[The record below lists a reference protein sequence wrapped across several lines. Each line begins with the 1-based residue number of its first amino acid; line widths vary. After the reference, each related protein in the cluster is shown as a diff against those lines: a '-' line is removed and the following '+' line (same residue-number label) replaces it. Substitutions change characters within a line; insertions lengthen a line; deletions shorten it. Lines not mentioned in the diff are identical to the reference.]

1 MKIKNIL
8 FAVALGGMT
17 LAMAGCGSKK
27 AATEGTSS
35 TVDKHNGGN
44 VQALAFVQKVANQK
58 VSTKNIVGKMSL
70 NVHMGSKN
78 ITVPGSL
85 HMRYG
90 EVIRIQAFIPLL
102 GSEVGRIE
110 FTPDYVLVI
119 DRLHKEYIK
128 EDYNKVDFLKNNGL
142 NFYSLQALFWNQLF
156 VPGTKSISEANLMDF
171 GVTET
176 GNSKNITLKKG
187 NLNIVWNADNANG
200 RISTAKA
207 TYSSLTQGKSSLNW
221 TYSNFKAVAGKM
233 FPAYQ
238 KFTFATTAIKN
249 QSNISLTID
258 MDGVKTDS
266 KWEAKSE
273 ISKRYKKIEATDV
286 FGKLFGAQLK

>member
-58 VSTKNIVGKMSL
+58 VSTQNIVGKMSL
-70 NVHMGSKN
+70 NVQMGSKN

-119 DRLHKEYIK
+119 DRMHKEYIK

-156 VPGTKSISEANLMDF
+156 MPGTTSISDANLLDF
-171 GVTET
+171 GVTEA

-221 TYSNFKAVAGKM
+221 TYSNFKAVVGKM

-286 FGKLFGAQLK
+286 FGKLFGAQ

>member
-58 VSTKNIVGKMSL
+58 VSTQNIVGKMSL
-70 NVHMGSKN
+70 NVQMGSKN

-119 DRLHKEYIK
+119 DRMHKEYIK

-156 VPGTKSISEANLMDF
+156 MPGTTSISNANLLDF

-207 TYSSLTQGKSSLNW
+207 TYSSLTQGKSLLNW

-286 FGKLFGAQLK
+286 FGKLFGAQ

>member
-58 VSTKNIVGKMSL
+58 VSTQNIVGKMSL
-70 NVHMGSKN
+70 NVQMGSKN

-119 DRLHKEYIK
+119 DRMHKEYIK

-156 VPGTKSISEANLMDF
+156 MPGTTSISDANLLDF
-171 GVTET
+171 GVTEA

>member
-70 NVHMGSKN
+70 NVKMGSKN

-119 DRLHKEYIK
+119 DRMHKEYIK

-156 VPGTKSISEANLMDF
+156 MPGTESISDANLLDF
-171 GVTET
+171 GVTEA

-273 ISKRYKKIEATDV
+273 ISKKYKKIEATDV
-286 FGKLFGAQLK
+286 FGKLFGAQ

>member
-1 MKIKNIL
+1 M
-8 FAVALGGMT
+8 
-17 LAMAGCGSKK
+17 
-27 AATEGTSS
+27 
-35 TVDKHNGGN
+35 
-44 VQALAFVQKVANQK
+44 
-58 VSTKNIVGKMSL
+58 
-70 NVHMGSKN
+70 
-78 ITVPGSL
+78 
-85 HMRYG
+85 
-90 EVIRIQAFIPLL
+90 
-102 GSEVGRIE
+102 
-110 FTPDYVLVI
+110 LVI
-119 DRLHKEYIK
+119 DRMHKEYIK

-156 VPGTKSISEANLMDF
+156 MPGTKSISDANLLDF
-171 GVTET
+171 CVTDA

-187 NLNIVWNADNANG
+187 KLNIVWNADNANG

>member
-35 TVDKHNGGN
+35 SVDKHNGGN

-58 VSTKNIVGKMSL
+58 VSTQNIVGKMSL
-70 NVHMGSKN
+70 NVQMGSKN

-119 DRLHKEYIK
+119 DRMHKEYIK

-156 VPGTKSISEANLMDF
+156 MPGTTSISDANLLDF
-171 GVTET
+171 GVTEA

-200 RISTAKA
+200 RISAAKA

-286 FGKLFGAQLK
+286 FDKFTLLQ

>member
-44 VQALAFVQKVANQK
+44 VQALAFVQKVAHQK
-58 VSTKNIVGKMSL
+58 VSTQNIVGKMSL
-70 NVHMGSKN
+70 NVKMGSKN

-119 DRLHKEYIK
+119 DRMHKEYIK

>member
-35 TVDKHNGGN
+35 SVDKHNGGN

-58 VSTKNIVGKMSL
+58 VSTQNIVGKMSL
-70 NVHMGSKN
+70 NVQMGSKN

-119 DRLHKEYIK
+119 DRMHKEYIK

-156 VPGTKSISEANLMDF
+156 MPGTTSISDANLLDF
-171 GVTET
+171 GVTEA

-286 FGKLFGAQLK
+286 FGKLFGAQ

>member
-58 VSTKNIVGKMSL
+58 VSTQNIVGKMSL
-70 NVHMGSKN
+70 NVHMVSKN

>member
-58 VSTKNIVGKMSL
+58 VSTQNIVGKMSL
-70 NVHMGSKN
+70 NVQMGSKN

-119 DRLHKEYIK
+119 DRMHKEYIK

-156 VPGTKSISEANLMDF
+156 MPGTTSISNANLLDF

>member
-58 VSTKNIVGKMSL
+58 VSTQNIVGKMSL

-221 TYSNFKAVAGKM
+221 TYYNFKAVAGKM

>member
-1 MKIKNIL
+1 MKIRNIL

-17 LAMAGCGSKK
+17 LAIAGCGSKK

-58 VSTKNIVGKMSL
+58 VSTQNIVGKMSL
-70 NVHMGSKN
+70 NVQMGSKD

-119 DRLHKEYIK
+119 DRMHKEYIK

-156 VPGTKSISEANLMDF
+156 MPGTTSISDANLLDF
-171 GVTET
+171 GVTEA

-286 FGKLFGAQLK
+286 FGKLFGAQ

>member
-27 AATEGTSS
+27 AATEGISS
-35 TVDKHNGGN
+35 SVDKHNGGN

-58 VSTKNIVGKMSL
+58 VSTQNIVGKMSL

-78 ITVPGSL
+78 ITVPGSI

-221 TYSNFKAVAGKM
+221 TYSNFKAVVGKM

>member
-35 TVDKHNGGN
+35 SVDKHNGGN

-58 VSTKNIVGKMSL
+58 VSTQNIVGKMSL
-70 NVHMGSKN
+70 NVQIGSKN

-119 DRLHKEYIK
+119 DRMHKEYIK

-156 VPGTKSISEANLMDF
+156 MPGTTSISDANLLDF
-171 GVTET
+171 GVTEA

-200 RISTAKA
+200 RISAAKA
-207 TYSSLTQGKSSLNW
+207 TYSNLTQGKSSLNW

-286 FGKLFGAQLK
+286 FGKLFGAQ

>member
-1 MKIKNIL
+1 MKIRNIL

-70 NVHMGSKN
+70 NVKMGSKN

-119 DRLHKEYIK
+119 DRMHKEYIK

-156 VPGTKSISEANLMDF
+156 MPGTKSISDANLLDF
-171 GVTET
+171 CVTDA

-187 NLNIVWNADNANG
+187 KLNIVWNADNANG

-286 FGKLFGAQLK
+286 FGKLFGAQ

>member
-58 VSTKNIVGKMSL
+58 VSTQNIVGKMSL

-119 DRLHKEYIK
+119 DRMHKEYIK

-238 KFTFATTAIKN
+238 MFTFATTAIKN

>member
-35 TVDKHNGGN
+35 AVDKHNGGN

-70 NVHMGSKN
+70 NVKMGSKN

-128 EDYNKVDFLKNNGL
+128 ENYNKVDFLKNNGL

-156 VPGTKSISEANLMDF
+156 MPGTKSISDANLLDF
-171 GVTET
+171 GVTEA

>member
-70 NVHMGSKN
+70 NVKMGSKN

-119 DRLHKEYIK
+119 DRMHKEYIK

-156 VPGTKSISEANLMDF
+156 MPGTKSISDANLLDF
-171 GVTET
+171 GVTEA

-187 NLNIVWNADNANG
+187 KLNIVWNADNANG

>member
-17 LAMAGCGSKK
+17 LAMAGCGSKR

-58 VSTKNIVGKMSL
+58 VSTQNIVGKMSL
-70 NVHMGSKN
+70 NVQMGSKD

-119 DRLHKEYIK
+119 DRMHKEYIK

-171 GVTET
+171 GVTEA

-187 NLNIVWNADNANG
+187 NLNFVWNADNTNG
-200 RISTAKA
+200 RISKAQA
-207 TYSSLTQGKSSLNW
+207 TYSSISQGKSSLNW

-249 QSNISLTID
+249 QGNISLTID

-273 ISKRYKKIEATDV
+273 ISNKYKKIEATDV
-286 FGKLFGAQLK
+286 FGKLFGAN

>member
-44 VQALAFVQKVANQK
+44 VPALAFVQKVANQK
-58 VSTKNIVGKMSL
+58 VSTQNIVGKMSL
-70 NVHMGSKN
+70 NVQMGSKN

-119 DRLHKEYIK
+119 DRMHKEYIK

-156 VPGTKSISEANLMDF
+156 MPGTTSISDANLLDF

-286 FGKLFGAQLK
+286 FGKLFGAQ

>member
-70 NVHMGSKN
+70 NVKMGSKN

-119 DRLHKEYIK
+119 DRMHKEYIK

-156 VPGTKSISEANLMDF
+156 MPGTKSISDANLLDF
-171 GVTET
+171 CVTDA

-187 NLNIVWNADNANG
+187 KLNIVWNADNANG

>member
-58 VSTKNIVGKMSL
+58 VSTQNIVGKMSL
-70 NVHMGSKN
+70 NVQMGSKN

-119 DRLHKEYIK
+119 DRMHKEYIK

-156 VPGTKSISEANLMDF
+156 MPGTTSISNANLLDF

-286 FGKLFGAQLK
+286 FGKLF

>member
-1 MKIKNIL
+1 MKIRNIL

-58 VSTKNIVGKMSL
+58 VSTQNIVGKMSL
-70 NVHMGSKN
+70 NVQMGSKD

-119 DRLHKEYIK
+119 DRMHKEYIK

-156 VPGTKSISEANLMDF
+156 MPGTTSISDANLLDF
-171 GVTET
+171 GVTEA

-286 FGKLFGAQLK
+286 FGKLFGAQ

>member
-44 VQALAFVQKVANQK
+44 VQALTFVQKVANQK

-70 NVHMGSKN
+70 NVKMGSKN

-119 DRLHKEYIK
+119 DRMHKEYIK

-156 VPGTKSISEANLMDF
+156 MPGTASISDANLLDF
-171 GVTET
+171 GVTEA

>member
-58 VSTKNIVGKMSL
+58 VSTQNIVGKMSL
-70 NVHMGSKN
+70 NVQMGSKD

-119 DRLHKEYIK
+119 DRMHKEYIK

-156 VPGTKSISEANLMDF
+156 MPGTTSISDANLLDF
-171 GVTET
+171 GVTEA

-273 ISKRYKKIEATDV
+273 ISKKYKKIEATDV
-286 FGKLFGAQLK
+286 FGKIFGAQ

>member
-35 TVDKHNGGN
+35 SVDKHNGGN

-70 NVHMGSKN
+70 NVKMGSKN

-119 DRLHKEYIK
+119 DRMHKEYIK

-156 VPGTKSISEANLMDF
+156 MPGTTSISDANLLDF
-171 GVTET
+171 GVTDA

-187 NLNIVWNADNANG
+187 KLNIVWNADNANG

>member
-58 VSTKNIVGKMSL
+58 VSTQNIVGKMSL
-70 NVHMGSKN
+70 NVQMGSKN

-119 DRLHKEYIK
+119 DRMHKEYIK
-128 EDYNKVDFLKNNGL
+128 EDYNKVDFLKSNGL

-156 VPGTKSISEANLMDF
+156 MPGTTSISDANLLDF
-171 GVTET
+171 GVTEA

-187 NLNIVWNADNANG
+187 NLNIVWNADNTNG

-221 TYSNFKAVAGKM
+221 TYSNFKAVAGKT

-273 ISKRYKKIEATDV
+273 ISKKYKKIEATDV
-286 FGKLFGAQLK
+286 FGKLFGAQ

>member
-58 VSTKNIVGKMSL
+58 VSTQNIVGKMSL
-70 NVHMGSKN
+70 NVQMGSKN

-119 DRLHKEYIK
+119 DRMHKEYIK

-258 MDGVKTDS
+258 MDGVKTDN

-286 FGKLFGAQLK
+286 FGKLFGAQ

>member
-58 VSTKNIVGKMSL
+58 VSTQNIVGKMSL

-171 GVTET
+171 GVTEP

>member
-35 TVDKHNGGN
+35 TFDKHNGGN

-58 VSTKNIVGKMSL
+58 VSTQNIVGKMSL
-70 NVHMGSKN
+70 NVQMGSKN

-119 DRLHKEYIK
+119 DRMHKEYIK

-156 VPGTKSISEANLMDF
+156 MPGTTSISDANLLDF
-171 GVTET
+171 GVTEA

-200 RISTAKA
+200 RISAAKA

-286 FGKLFGAQLK
+286 FGKLFGAQ

>member
-1 MKIKNIL
+1 
-8 FAVALGGMT
+8 
-17 LAMAGCGSKK
+17 
-27 AATEGTSS
+27 
-35 TVDKHNGGN
+35 
-44 VQALAFVQKVANQK
+44 
-58 VSTKNIVGKMSL
+58 MSL
-70 NVHMGSKN
+70 NVKMGSKN

-119 DRLHKEYIK
+119 DRMHKEYIK

-286 FGKLFGAQLK
+286 FGKLFGAQ

>member
-58 VSTKNIVGKMSL
+58 VSTQNIVGKMSL
-70 NVHMGSKN
+70 NVQMGSKD

-119 DRLHKEYIK
+119 DRMHKEYIK

-156 VPGTKSISEANLMDF
+156 MPGTTSISDANLLDF
-171 GVTET
+171 GVTEA

-273 ISKRYKKIEATDV
+273 ISKKYKKIEATDV
-286 FGKLFGAQLK
+286 FGKLFGAQ

>member
-35 TVDKHNGGN
+35 TVDKHKDGN

-58 VSTKNIVGKMSL
+58 VSTQNIVGKMSL
-70 NVHMGSKN
+70 NVQMGSKN

-119 DRLHKEYIK
+119 DRMHKEYIK

-156 VPGTKSISEANLMDF
+156 MPGTTSISDANLLDF
-171 GVTET
+171 GVTEA

-286 FGKLFGAQLK
+286 FGKLFGAQ

>member
-17 LAMAGCGSKK
+17 MAMAGCGSKK

-70 NVHMGSKN
+70 NVKMGSKN

-156 VPGTKSISEANLMDF
+156 MPGTASISDANLLDF
-171 GVTET
+171 GVTEA

>member
-35 TVDKHNGGN
+35 SVDKHNGGN

-58 VSTKNIVGKMSL
+58 VSTQNIVGKMSL
-70 NVHMGSKN
+70 NVQMGSKN

-119 DRLHKEYIK
+119 DRMHKEYIK

-171 GVTET
+171 GVTEA

>member
-35 TVDKHNGGN
+35 SVDKHNGGN
-44 VQALAFVQKVANQK
+44 VQALAFVRKVANQK
-58 VSTKNIVGKMSL
+58 VSTQNIVGKMSL
-70 NVHMGSKN
+70 NVQMGSKN

-119 DRLHKEYIK
+119 DRMHKEYIK

-156 VPGTKSISEANLMDF
+156 MPGTTSISDANLLDF
-171 GVTET
+171 GVTEA

-200 RISTAKA
+200 RISAAKA

-286 FGKLFGAQLK
+286 FGKLFGAQ

>member
-35 TVDKHNGGN
+35 SVDKHNGGN

-58 VSTKNIVGKMSL
+58 VSTQNIVGKMSL
-70 NVHMGSKN
+70 NVQMGSKN

-119 DRLHKEYIK
+119 DRMHKEYIK

-156 VPGTKSISEANLMDF
+156 MPGTTSISDANLLDF
-171 GVTET
+171 GVTEA

-200 RISTAKA
+200 RISAAKA

-286 FGKLFGAQLK
+286 FGKLFRAQ

>member
-35 TVDKHNGGN
+35 TVDKHTGGN

-58 VSTKNIVGKMSL
+58 VSTQNIVGKMSL
-70 NVHMGSKN
+70 NVQMGSKD

-119 DRLHKEYIK
+119 DRMHKEYIK

-156 VPGTKSISEANLMDF
+156 MPGTKSISDANLLDF
-171 GVTET
+171 CVTDA

-187 NLNIVWNADNANG
+187 KLNIVWNADNANG

>member
-35 TVDKHNGGN
+35 TVNKHNGGN

-70 NVHMGSKN
+70 NVKMGSKN

-119 DRLHKEYIK
+119 DRMHKEYIK

-156 VPGTKSISEANLMDF
+156 MPGTASISDANLLDF
-171 GVTET
+171 GVTEA

>member
-58 VSTKNIVGKMSL
+58 VSTQNIVGKMSL
-70 NVHMGSKN
+70 NVKMGSKN

-110 FTPDYVLVI
+110 FTPNYVLVI
-119 DRLHKEYIK
+119 DRMHKEYIK

-156 VPGTKSISEANLMDF
+156 MPGTTSISDANLLDF
-171 GVTET
+171 GVTDA

-187 NLNIVWNADNANG
+187 KLNIVWNADNANG